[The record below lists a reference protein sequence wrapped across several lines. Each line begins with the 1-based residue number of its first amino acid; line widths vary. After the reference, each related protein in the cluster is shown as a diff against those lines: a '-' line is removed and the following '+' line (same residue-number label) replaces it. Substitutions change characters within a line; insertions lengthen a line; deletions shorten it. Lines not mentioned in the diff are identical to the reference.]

1 MLDNGSIIA
10 IVIIILAC
18 ACILLLFHHAYVHR
32 RGSAQPLEGC
42 DQWFQQSDVCN
53 CHSCN
58 HEMWILG
65 IELLAVILAVILSVY
80 VLAAHVF
87 V

>member
-18 ACILLLFHHAYVHR
+18 TCILLLFHHAYVHR
-32 RGSAQPLEGC
+32 SLEGC
-42 DQWFQQSDVCN
+42 DQWFQQSDACN
-53 CHSCN
+53 FRSCN